1 MYKNS
6 MADMHSVSLDQ
17 ICYLVEVEIIED
29 GLKNQIEHRIPR
41 RVFCGEL
48 PVYSS
53 EISNAG
59 NIGIKAEKLI
69 AIDFEEYNNEKYLI
83 YNSREYTIYRTYRVG
98 DYIEL
103 YCGERIGNENVQNN
117 S

>member
-6 MADMHSVSLDQ
+6 IANRNCVSLDQ
-17 ICYLVEVEIIED
+17 ICYLVKIEIISDDIKCEVEH
-29 GLKNQIEHRIPR
+29 KIPR

-48 PVYSS
+48 PVASS
-53 EISNAG
+53 EVSNAG

-69 AIDFEEYNNEKYLI
+69 VIDFEEYNNERYLI
-83 YNSREYTIYRTYRVG
+83 YGSKEYTIYRTYRKD

-103 YCGERIGNENVQNN
+103 YCGERLGNENA
-117 S
+117 

>member
-6 MADMHSVSLDQ
+6 IANINCVSLDQ
-17 ICYLVEVEIIED
+17 ICYLVKIEIISDDIKCEVEH
-29 GLKNQIEHRIPR
+29 KIPR

-103 YCGERIGNENVQNN
+103 YCGERIGNENAQNN